1 MSPRHKDEIAE
12 KKSSPLK
19 MTVKIPETQRDEKEK
34 IIRKS
39 SPDIRD
45 QIEERRKILD
55 EYITISQDAKAAEKS
70 VNVKKEENKGAL
82 TLSNG
87 RTLSTSEKR
96 VEEKENIPRPRS
108 RNIEK
113 VHKYINIY
121 SQISDE
127 MSKICKRVLYM

>member
-19 MTVKIPETQRDEKEK
+19 MMVKIPETQGDEK
-34 IIRKS
+34 IIRKP

-45 QIEERRKILD
+45 QLEERRKILD

-70 VNVKKEENKGAL
+70 VNSKKEENKGEL
-82 TLSNG
+82 ILSNG

-96 VEEKENIPRPRS
+96 IEEKENIPRPRS

-113 VHKYINIY
+113 VYIHINK
-121 SQISDE
+121 
-127 MSKICKRVLYM
+127 MRRVLIQNT

>member
-1 MSPRHKDEIAE
+1 MSPRPKDEIAD

-19 MTVKIPETQRDEKEK
+19 TMVKIPETHEKEK
-34 IIRKS
+34 IIKKS

-45 QIEERRKILD
+45 QLEERRKILD

-70 VNVKKEENKGAL
+70 VNPKKEDNKGAL
-82 TLSNG
+82 ILSNG

-96 VEEKENIPRPRS
+96 IEEKENIPRPRS

-113 VHKYINIY
+113 VYIHINK
-121 SQISDE
+121 
-127 MSKICKRVLYM
+127 MRRVLQNI

>member
-19 MTVKIPETQRDEKEK
+19 MMVKIPETQRDEKEK

-55 EYITISQDAKAAEKS
+55 EYTTISQDVKAAEQSVKS
-70 VNVKKEENKGAL
+70 KKEENKGAL
-82 TLSNG
+82 ILSNGSG

-96 VEEKENIPRPRS
+96 IEEKENIPRPRS

-113 VHKYINIY
+113 VQKTLTFTVK
-121 SQISDE
+121 SDLRWDE
-127 MSKICKRVLYM
+127 

>member
-1 MSPRHKDEIAE
+1 MSPRPKDEIAD

-19 MTVKIPETQRDEKEK
+19 TMVKIPETHEKEK
-34 IIRKS
+34 IIKKS

-45 QIEERRKILD
+45 QLEERRKILD

-70 VNVKKEENKGAL
+70 VNSKKEENKGEL
-82 TLSNG
+82 IVSNG

-96 VEEKENIPRPRS
+96 IEEKENIPRPRS

-113 VHKYINIY
+113 VYTYTLI
-121 SQISDE
+121 
-127 MSKICKRVLYM
+127 R